1 MQLIISEGF
10 VISINNSLYIK
21 EHLIFNLISRKFN
34 SEKKSVDFGRDL
46 VLES

>member
-1 MQLIISEGF
+1 MQLIISDGF
-10 VISINNSLYIK
+10 VIGINNSLYVK
-21 EHLIFNLISRKFN
+21 EHLIFNLISQKLN